1 MLLRGYSV
9 APLSG
14 FRGYPVASLRC
25 ALRGYPLWLPSVAPL
40 RGSPPWLLSVALR
53 CSLPLPLRGFLV
65 ATEWPANR
73 LTPVATHRVYSV
85 ATLRGYPP
93 WPLRGDSVT
102 TPWLPRGYPP
112 WLLSVATPWLPSSVA
127 TRRGY
132 PPRLP
137 SVATPLYP
145 EATFRGH
152 PP

>member
-14 FRGYPVASLRC
+14 YPPWLPSVATLLPSVTTLRGYPVASLRC

-85 ATLRGYPP
+85 ATLRGYP
-93 WPLRGDSVT
+93 L
-102 TPWLPRGYPP
+102 
-112 WLLSVATPWLPSSVA
+112 
-127 TRRGY
+127 
-132 PPRLP
+132 
-137 SVATPLYP
+137 
-145 EATFRGH
+145 
-152 PP
+152 